1 MFWPLNTMADP
12 NQTSNRGDWA
22 CPCSGCQKAVAW
34 ERKQL
39 VQYLIDHDRKYLE
52 YRGSSFDTD
61 GTLLWAKDDAEAY
74 HEAIQ
79 YVINLIEDRMSKPK
93 AKK

>member
-1 MFWPLNTMADP
+1 MADP
-12 NQTSNRGDWA
+12 NQTPARGDWE
-22 CPCSGCQKAVAW
+22 CPCAGCAKAIAW

-39 VQYLIDHDRKYLE
+39 REILIDHDVEYLK

-79 YVINLIEDRMSKPK
+79 YVIKLIEDRIPKPK
-93 AKK
+93 VRK